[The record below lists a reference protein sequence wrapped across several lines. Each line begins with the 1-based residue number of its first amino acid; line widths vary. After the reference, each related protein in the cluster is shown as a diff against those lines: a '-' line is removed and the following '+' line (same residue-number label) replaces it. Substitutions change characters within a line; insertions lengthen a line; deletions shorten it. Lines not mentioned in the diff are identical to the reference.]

1 MEYQAGIK
9 TIPEFPE
16 TVYLKFEPGFITE
29 MSAEAVASM
38 FIDYGDFY
46 AYKDT
51 ENSCFFEF
59 FFIDRTHVPDRT
71 LKTFIQVVLS
81 DKKFKVVSGCIHNE
95 APRFKAH
102 NRIED
107 IW

>member
-1 MEYQAGIK
+1 
-9 TIPEFPE
+9 
-16 TVYLKFEPGFITE
+16 VYLKFEPGFITDL
-29 MSAEAVASM
+29 SAEAVSSM

-51 ENSCFFEF
+51 EDSCFFEF
-59 FFIDRTHVPDRT
+59 FFIDGTNVPDRT
-71 LKTFIQVVLS
+71 LKTFIESVLS
-81 DKKFKVVSGCIHNE
+81 DKKLKVVSGCIHHE

-102 NRIED
+102 NRIDD